1 MRILPLMISLC
12 GAGLLPAAEVRWTA
26 SGTVSTISGTAFSGT
41 GAATGSAVEIVMV
54 YDSKTEVNGRS
65 YLPIDGA
72 IAGRAWFRGAA
83 NLGITV
89 KIGGNTWSGEMPS
102 IPAGVNVM
110 ESVCWDFGGNP
121 DWFNVT
127 LDAARGGTFPS
138 FPQAGNETT
147 RALKLEFRDDTTPAE
162 LFDVHVLPDSL
173 TNLCAMTSASGAV
186 QAGTSTLAF
195 TLNPATVAVTLPRV
209 PVALNKTV
217 TGIELFW
224 ESEFG
229 KTYRIE
235 GTSDLRCWSEEGI
248 EPGNGT
254 LIQRNL
260 TPFAT
265 YPKRFY
271 RIVEL

>member
-1 MRILPLMISLC
+1 MRILPLMIGLC
-12 GAGLLPAAEVRWTA
+12 GAGPLPAAEVQWTA
-26 SGTVSTISGTAFSGT
+26 QGTVSSISGTAFSGT
-41 GAATGSAVEIVMV
+41 GVVTGSAVEIVMV
-54 YDSKTEVNGRS
+54 YDSNTEVDGRS

-89 KIGGNTWSGEMPS
+89 KIGGNTWSGEMPD

-121 DWFNVT
+121 DSFVVT
-127 LDAARGGTFPS
+127 LDEARGGTFPV
-138 FPQAGNETT
+138 FPRTGTENN
-147 RALKLEFRDDTTPAE
+147 RALKLEFRDNTTPAE
-162 LFDVHVLPDSL
+162 LFEVHVLPDSL

-186 QAGTSTLAF
+186 QTGTSTLAF
-195 TLNPATVAVTLPRV
+195 NLNPATVAVTLPRV
-209 PVALNKTV
+209 PVALNKTA

-248 EPGNGT
+248 ELGNGT

>member
-1 MRILPLMISLC
+1 MRISPLMIGIC
-12 GAGLLPAAEVRWTA
+12 GTGLLPAAEVRWTA
-26 SGTVSTISGTAFSGT
+26 QGTVSSISGAAFSGT
-41 GAATGSAVEIVMV
+41 GVASGSEVEIVMV
-54 YDSKTEVNGRS
+54 YDSKTEVEGRS
-65 YLPIDGA
+65 YLPIGGA

-89 KIGGNTWSGEMPS
+89 RIGGNTWTGEMPS

-110 ESVCWDFGGNP
+110 ESVCWDFAGNP
-121 DWFNVT
+121 DTFTVT
-127 LDAARGGTFPS
+127 LDAARGGTFPG
-138 FPQAGNETT
+138 FPHTGNETS
-147 RALKLEFRDDTTPAE
+147 RALKLEFRDDTSPAE

-173 TNLCAMTSASGAV
+173 AQLCHMTSATGAV

-195 TLNPATVAVTLPRV
+195 SLNPSSVNVTLPKV
-209 PVALNKTV
+209 PVALSKTA

-229 KTYRIE
+229 KSYRIE

-248 EPGNGT
+248 HTGNGT
-254 LIQRNL
+254 LIQQIL

>member
-1 MRILPLMISLC
+1 M
-12 GAGLLPAAEVRWTA
+12 LPAAEVRWTA
-26 SGTVSTISGTAFSGT
+26 QGTVSSISGAAFSGT
-41 GAATGSAVEIVMV
+41 GVVSGSAVEIVLV

-89 KIGGNTWSGEMPS
+89 KIGDNTWSGEMPN

-110 ESVCWDFGGNP
+110 ESVCWDFGGSP
-121 DWFNVT
+121 DSFVVT
-127 LDAARGGTFPS
+127 LDQARGGTFPS
-138 FPQAGNETT
+138 FPLSGTETN

-173 TNLCAMTSASGAV
+173 ANVCAMTSASGTV
-186 QAGTSTLAF
+186 QAGTSILAF
-195 TLNPATVAVTLPRV
+195 TLNPATVNVTLPKV
-209 PVALNKTV
+209 PVALTKTP
-217 TGIELFW
+217 TGIQLHW

-248 EPGNGT
+248 ELGNGT

>member
-1 MRILPLMISLC
+1 M
-12 GAGLLPAAEVRWTA
+12 
-26 SGTVSTISGTAFSGT
+26 
-41 GAATGSAVEIVMV
+41 
-54 YDSKTEVNGRS
+54 
-65 YLPIDGA
+65 
-72 IAGRAWFRGAA
+72 
-83 NLGITV
+83 
-89 KIGGNTWSGEMPS
+89 
-102 IPAGVNVM
+102 
-110 ESVCWDFGGNP
+110 
-121 DWFNVT
+121 T
-127 LDAARGGTFPS
+127 LDQARGGTFPS
-138 FPQAGNETT
+138 FPLSGNETN

-173 TNLCAMTSASGAV
+173 ANVCAMTSASGTV
-186 QAGTSTLAF
+186 QAGTSILAF
-195 TLNPATVAVTLPRV
+195 TLNPATVNVTLPKV
-209 PVALNKTV
+209 PVALTKTP
-217 TGIELFW
+217 TGIQLHW

-248 EPGNGT
+248 ELGNGT